1 MLVLLWLGILVSDCF
16 SKLFTK
22 KNSQTFSVGG
32 ISGALIF
39 TVETSL
45 LSLLFFWMFNGF
57 SLSVTSKTCLYAFF
71 YSIPVI
77 LCVVIAIFVYK
88 FGSFAFISFTRS
100 TLALIASMLLG
111 RFAFGEAISA
121 EKILRVAFLM
131 LATSILFYSNL
142 KKAKCKSLDDAS
154 KNCFFHPIGVML
166 TVALAIV
173 GCFSTF
179 ILKSF
184 SSIESGAGD
193 SNSFLFMTNL
203 FSAGIGLAILL
214 FFVCI
219 RHVRVGD
226 VKRMVINKSFFNSLF
241 TTLNSNAASL
251 MSLKLVA
258 MMDVAIHT
266 TMSSALG
273 FIAVALVS
281 PIIKEKLDR
290 YTIIAT
296 TAAVL
301 SVVVPALIW

>member
-1 MLVLLWLGILVSDCF
+1 
-16 SKLFTK
+16 
-22 KNSQTFSVGG
+22 
-32 ISGALIF
+32 
-39 TVETSL
+39 
-45 LSLLFFWMFNGF
+45 
-57 SLSVTSKTCLYAFF
+57 
-71 YSIPVI
+71 
-77 LCVVIAIFVYK
+77 
-88 FGSFAFISFTRS
+88 
-100 TLALIASMLLG
+100 
-111 RFAFGEAISA
+111 
-121 EKILRVAFLM
+121 
-131 LATSILFYSNL
+131 
-142 KKAKCKSLDDAS
+142 
-154 KNCFFHPIGVML
+154 
-166 TVALAIV
+166 
-173 GCFSTF
+173 
-179 ILKSF
+179 
-184 SSIESGAGD
+184 
-193 SNSFLFMTNL
+193 MTNL

-226 VKRMVINKSFFNSLF
+226 VKRMVINKNFFNSLF